1 MEEDDISKIAEELK
15 DAASTD
21 VTEGLINM
29 LNFDKFPLIIF
40 PKFV

>member
-15 DAASTD
+15 DAGSTD